1 MRRKLLLLVVLACLH
16 VVHLGNNNTSAEIRQ
31 QYKEANTLFY
41 SANPTA
47 ESDERAL
54 QLYGSIIQTLEKQAN
69 AKDTILFF
77 SYLRQGVLL
86 EVQSNAAGAQRSYLK
101 AIAYKQQ
108 LPQLTDSVL
117 FSLYLYTGATCYHL
131 NNYDSA
137 RLFFDR
143 AETLLQ
149 QYPGLPERERLYNSL
164 GALYYEAGDYHQ
176 SKNYFTKALQYTLST
191 RPTDNASIV
200 NFQNNIAACLNRLQL
215 YKEALVIYHDI
226 IKQKQ
231 FSSHIYQNMGFA
243 YRNLGEHGKALHY
256 FNQADPSK
264 ATGVKNELAYA
275 YIQLKKYDSAA
286 FYLDQSMQDQQK
298 KGQVNRLDKGLN
310 HLYRAELFLQQGKAT
325 EALAQCQQAII
336 SFSSQFNK
344 TSIYAN
350 PGEFAGSFASY
361 KLFEALRKKGRA
373 FRQLYDHSANRRD
386 LEASLNTMEAAISLL
401 RYIER
406 SYETDDARLFL
417 KKNAQQLYRNAFNT
431 CMQLYNTSQDRGY
444 LEKAFVLTEQNK
456 ASVLAVNVNERN
468 IKRRQGIPASLLQQ
482 ESYLRYN
489 IARLNLKSDVAGAA
503 EQEAIAA
510 EKLDFEIALSKLV
523 SKYEKAS
530 DYYNLKYK
538 NAPVKL
544 GELQTSLAGSQA
556 LISFYADDSVLHAFV
571 VTRNSFNH
579 LSMPAFGQIEREIAQ
594 FVQQLKTVES
604 GRKFNA
610 GNLSAGIYRV
620 LVDPVMQL
628 ASTKQEWI
636 IIPDGILHYL
646 PFEAL
651 QQEKGGAFL
660 LQSRVISYHFSA
672 ELLRLSQQRR
682 QRYKDYSVL
691 AFAPFA
697 GKTSGDEW
705 QSLPSSQHEISQ
717 LPGRMFYNEAA
728 TRANFMREANT
739 FPVVH
744 LATHAVSNTGD
755 PGSSYISFYPA
766 DTAGGKLYLEELYGI
781 EMDSALLVII
791 SACESGDGQLVNSE
805 GVISLSRGFAY
816 AGCKSMVTSLWKAND
831 RSTAMIIQKFHAYL
845 RQGYARSEALQKAKL
860 DYINAET
867 VHKTPNYWAHL
878 VLIGDTEPLIATGN
892 SKTWMWILAGPLLVI
907 PALIL
912 LRREKRKKKST
923 LP

>member
-1 MRRKLLLLVVLACLH
+1 MRRKLLLLVIFACLH
-16 VVHLGNNNTSAEIRQ
+16 VVLYGNTPAEMLQR
-31 QYKEANTLFY
+31 YKEANALFY
-41 SANPTA
+41 SANPTD
-47 ESDERAL
+47 ESDARAL
-54 QLYGSIIQTLEKQAN
+54 QLYGDIIASLERTPN

-86 EVQSNAAGAQRSYLK
+86 EVKSDAAAAQRAYLK

-149 QYPGLPERERLYNSL
+149 RYPGLPERERLYNSL

-191 RPTDNASIV
+191 NPKETAAIV
-200 NFQNNIAACLNRLQL
+200 NFQNNIAACLNRLEL
-215 YKEALVIYHDI
+215 YKDALAIYHLI
-226 IKQKQ
+226 IKEKQ
-231 FSSHIYQNMGFA
+231 LSSFIYQNMGFA
-243 YRNLGEHGKALHY
+243 YRNLGDYDKALYY
-256 FNQADPSK
+256 FRQADPTK
-264 ATGVKNELAYA
+264 ATGVQNEMAYA
-275 YIQLKKYDSAA
+275 YIKLKKFDSAA
-286 FYLDQSMQDQQK
+286 FYLDQSMQSLGQ
-298 KGQVNRLDKGLN
+298 KGQMNRVDKGLN
-310 HLYRAELFLQQGKAT
+310 HLYRAELLLQQNKAND
-325 EALAQCQQAII
+325 ALTQLQQAII
-336 SFSSQFNK
+336 SFSRQFNK
-344 TSIYAN
+344 SSIYEN

-361 KLFEALRKKGRA
+361 KLFEALRRKALA
-373 FRQLYDHSANRRD
+373 FKQLYAQTSNNKD
-386 LEASLNTMEAAISLL
+386 LQASLNTSEAAISLL

-417 KKNAQQLYRNAFNT
+417 KKNVQQVYQNAFNT
-431 CMQLYNTSQDRGY
+431 CMQLFSISKDRNY

-456 ASVLAVNVNERN
+456 ASILAVNVNERN
-468 IKRRQGIPASLLQQ
+468 IKRKQGIPTNLLQQ
-482 ESYLRYN
+482 ERNLRFN
-489 IARLNLKSDVAGAA
+489 IARLNLKSDVAGTAQ
-503 EQEAIAA
+503 QEAIAK
-510 EKLDFEIALSKLV
+510 EKMEHEINLSKLV
-523 SKYEKAS
+523 STYEKAN

-544 GELQTSLAGSQA
+544 SDLQKSLQDNQA
-556 LISFYADDSVLHAFV
+556 LISFYAEDSTLHAFV
-571 VTRNSFNH
+571 VTDDSFEH
-579 LSMPAFGQIEREIAQ
+579 VSMPAFGQIEHRVAQ

-604 GRKFNA
+604 GRKFSA
-610 GNLSAGIYRV
+610 GKLSASIYHV
-620 LVDPVMQL
+620 LVDPLMQT
-628 ASTKQEWI
+628 ASAKQEWI

-651 QQEKGGAFL
+651 QQEHDGAFL
-660 LQSRVISYHFSA
+660 LQSKIISYHFSA
-672 ELLRLSQQRR
+672 ELLRLSQQRN
-682 QRYKDYSVL
+682 QRYQNYNVL

-697 GKTSGDEW
+697 GKINGDAW
-705 QSLPSSQHEISQ
+705 QSLPSSKEEIEK
-717 LPGRMFYNEAA
+717 LPGRMFYNETA

-744 LATHAVSNTGD
+744 LATHAVSNTND

-781 EMDSALLVII
+781 EMDSASLVII

-805 GVISLSRGFAY
+805 GVISLTRGFAY

-831 RSTAMIIQKFHAYL
+831 RSTAIIIQKFHAYL
-845 RQGYARSEALQKAKL
+845 QQGYARSEALQKAKL
-860 DYINAET
+860 DYIKSES

-878 VLIGDTEPLIATGN
+878 VLIGDTEPLIETSNGKN
-892 SKTWMWILAGPLLVI
+892 KMWMLAGLVLLI
-907 PALIL
+907 AGGIWLG
-912 LRREKRKKKST
+912 KRKKRKST
-923 LP
+923 FS